1 VSPSSSR
8 RGFDRALAAGAEGSY
23 TTIPGAVH
31 GLAVRSPGGGVVRL
45 PRAHRWA
52 ELVGDALRRFET
64 A

>member
-1 VSPSSSR
+1 
-8 RGFDRALAAGAEGSY
+8 
-23 TTIPGAVH
+23 
-31 GLAVRSPGGGVVRL
+31 VRSPGGGVVRL